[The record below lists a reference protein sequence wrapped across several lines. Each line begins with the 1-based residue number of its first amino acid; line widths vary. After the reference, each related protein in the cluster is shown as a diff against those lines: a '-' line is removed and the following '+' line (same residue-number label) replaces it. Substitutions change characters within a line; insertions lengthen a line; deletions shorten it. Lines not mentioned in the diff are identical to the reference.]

1 MEEDS
6 SVVPRHDQL
15 REEIHAVIFAQQTA
29 LEILTNICCDDET
42 WEDVAS
48 DSGESDM
55 VEESEEDDSI
65 VPEDSKVNEV
75 NICKMPPIALE
86 AVQAHQLLSKVV
98 DKAVMPAENVQEL
111 LTAPNAGRHELI
123 PMYLCCKTFFYL
135 LYCTFYRLTKSLMY
149 AYINFRKKIRRCHGF
164 TNGCYLAIKG
174 LIMLE

>member
-55 VEESEEDDSI
+55 VEESEEDDNI

-111 LTAPNAGRHELI
+111 LTAPNAG
-123 PMYLCCKTFFYL
+123 K
-135 LYCTFYRLTKSLMY
+135 
-149 AYINFRKKIRRCHGF
+149 A
-164 TNGCYLAIKG
+164 
-174 LIMLE
+174 

>member
-1 MEEDS
+1 M
-6 SVVPRHDQL
+6 
-15 REEIHAVIFAQQTA
+15 
-29 LEILTNICCDDET
+29 TNICCDDET

-111 LTAPNAGRHELI
+111 LTAPNAG
-123 PMYLCCKTFFYL
+123 K
-135 LYCTFYRLTKSLMY
+135 
-149 AYINFRKKIRRCHGF
+149 A
-164 TNGCYLAIKG
+164 
-174 LIMLE
+174 

>member
-15 REEIHAVIFAQQTA
+15 REAIHAVIFAQQTA

-86 AVQAHQLLSKVV
+86 AVQSHQLLSKVV
-98 DKAVMPAENVQEL
+98 NKAVMPAENVQEL

-135 LYCTFYRLTKSLMY
+135 LYCTFYRLTTSLMY
-149 AYINFRKKIRRCHGF
+149 I
-164 TNGCYLAIKG
+164 YLYKFQEENTAVPWFYKW
-174 LIMLE
+174 LLPYNQRPYYA